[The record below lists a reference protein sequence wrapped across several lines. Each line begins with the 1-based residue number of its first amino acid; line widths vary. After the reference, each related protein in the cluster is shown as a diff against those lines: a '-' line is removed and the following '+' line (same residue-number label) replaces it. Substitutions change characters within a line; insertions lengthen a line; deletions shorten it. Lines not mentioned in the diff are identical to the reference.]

1 MNVTDHIPAPIGY
14 LEDHLATVDGMPRPP
29 DQASTDEA
37 VDELGGRGPAD
48 AQLLRQDAGVPRT
61 SQGERGERP
70 VLRGADLAAFSE
82 LGQTL
87 RHQTKQ
93 VPRHGGHRLE
103 QVFLCAGQRNS
114 LRNMGLPKRV
124 PKDTI
129 SKGNYLLC
137 GRGSAR
143 GATQAGE
150 EHRVRTDRGRVAV
163 EHALPQPPIQSAPVP
178 LEQPR
183 APRRF
188 KTWEPLA
195 HRDFALFWSGALI
208 SNIGTWLQNVALSWL
223 IWEITHSAFWVS
235 MVTFAQFSPTLLF
248 GLFGGLVADRRDR
261 RLVLLVTQTT
271 AMGLAF
277 ALAAVTL
284 TGHASVSTLLPIIG
298 AAGIAMA
305 FNAPSFQAIIP
316 DLVPQRLI
324 IDAVSLNSAQF
335 SAARVV
341 GPALGGLILA
351 TAGAGWGFFANG
363 ASFLAVILALLL
375 IRTEKQAPPTSTG
388 ARALFGGV
396 RSARQTPAI
405 ATLLG
410 ITAIVSLFGAPVI
423 ALLPVM
429 AGGVLG
435 LGAKGFGGLFALFSI
450 GAVFGALAT
459 GTIVRRFGM
468 RASTGAGLGLLA
480 LLIAGFGLSRTLAV
494 SGVLLVGIGALYTMS
509 VSATSTGLQMTVPNG
524 KRGRVMSLYMM
535 AWGGLYPIGAVIA
548 GLVATR
554 LGAPSTLKLLAVPLA
569 VAAASLAIFGRGL
582 SRIAPPRA
590 AT

>member
-1 MNVTDHIPAPIGY
+1 VRA
-14 LEDHLATVDGMPRPP
+14 
-29 DQASTDEA
+29 
-37 VDELGGRGPAD
+37 GR
-48 AQLLRQDAGVPRT
+48 
-61 SQGERGERP
+61 ER
-70 VLRGADLAAFSE
+70 
-82 LGQTL
+82 
-87 RHQTKQ
+87 
-93 VPRHGGHRLE
+93 
-103 QVFLCAGQRNS
+103 
-114 LRNMGLPKRV
+114 
-124 PKDTI
+124 I
-129 SKGNYLLC
+129 
-137 GRGSAR
+137 
-143 GATQAGE
+143 
-150 EHRVRTDRGRVAV
+150 AV
-163 EHALPQPPIQSAPVP
+163 EHALPQAPIQVAPVP
-178 LEQPR
+178 VEQPR

-188 KTWEPLA
+188 KTLEPFA
-195 HRDFALFWSGALI
+195 HHDFALFWSGALV

-261 RLVLLVTQTT
+261 RRVLLVTQTT

-284 TGHASVSTLLPIIG
+284 TGHARVSTLLPIIG

-316 DLVPQRLI
+316 DLVPPRLI

-341 GPALGGLILA
+341 GPALGGLLLA

-363 ASFLAVILALLL
+363 ASFLAVIVALLL
-375 IRTEKQAPPTSTG
+375 IRADKQAPPTSTG

-410 ITAIVSLFGAPVI
+410 TTAIVSLFGAPVI

-429 AGGVLG
+429 AGDVLG
-435 LGAKGFGGLFALFSI
+435 LDEKGFGALFAVFSI

-459 GTIVRRFGM
+459 GTVVRRFGM
-468 RASTGAGLGLLA
+468 RGSTAGGIGLLA
-480 LLIAGFGLSRTLAV
+480 ALIATFGFSRSLPLSV
-494 SGVLLVGIGALYTMS
+494 PLLVGIGALYTMS
-509 VSATSTGLQMTVPNG
+509 VSATSTGLQTTVPAN

-535 AWGGLYPIGAVIA
+535 AWGGLYPVGAVIA
-548 GLVATR
+548 GLIADEIGVAT
-554 LGAPSTLKLLAVPLA
+554 TLKLMAVPLF
-569 VAAASLAIFGRGL
+569 VAAMSLAVFGSGL
-582 SRIAPPRA
+582 SRIAPARRA
-590 AT
+590 G